1 TDSDIFLT
9 LNMYLV
15 VEEEYLRGVSSKVKS
30 GMQRKIAT
38 GYVLGS
44 NKIWGYTYEKREDG
58 NGYLVPHPTESLMVK
73 AIF

>member
-30 GMQRKIAT
+30 GMQRKIALT
-38 GYVLGS
+38 IKLSVGCG
-44 NKIWGYTYEKREDG
+44 TR
-58 NGYLVPHPTESLMVK
+58 
-73 AIF
+73 